1 MRLHWN
7 CRQTTLHF
15 NEFLIDHYIRYDS
28 MRHIQSMHL
37 KFGYFVLYTPIY
49 RLPERIK
56 KRFHVQNCPSRTVGR
71 KQSENKH
78 NRTRLSVFMHTHTLG
93 VTIQGNI
100 TAMRYRN
107 DVIWSVLLLHIRA
120 ILGMMTPG
128 NHRDNCSIKYNVF
141 VQYELNLYICVWSPM
156 FQCSYVTCIYAFA
169 LLCFSV
175 VM

>member
-1 MRLHWN
+1 
-7 CRQTTLHF
+7 
-15 NEFLIDHYIRYDS
+15 

-37 KFGYFVLYTPIY
+37 KFGYFVLNRPIY

-56 KRFHVQNCPSRTVGR
+56 KRFHVQNCPRRMVGR
-71 KQSENKH
+71 
-78 NRTRLSVFMHTHTLG
+78 SVFMHTNTLG

-107 DVIWSVLLLHIRA
+107 DVIWSVLLLHSRA

-141 VQYELNLYICVWSPM
+141 VQYELNLYMCVWSPM
-156 FQCSYVTCIYAFA
+156 FQCSCVTCIYAFG

-175 VM
+175 VV